1 MANNIGARVIT
12 DETVIGIL
20 RSRPSND
27 YWLGSHVL
35 VVGRVSDI
43 AGIRL
48 VEFHTKTSKDTH

>member
-43 AGIRL
+43 AGI
-48 VEFHTKTSKDTH
+48 